1 MISPELHLIA
11 AQLEGLEETIIT
23 KLIDRAQFKAN
34 LVIYKA
40 GQSGFDGAENESL
53 FDLRIRYQEEMD
65 AYFGRFCVPEER
77 PFTLNLPS
85 PRRKVNLPPSC
96 LAIDEYERVN
106 LTAEIKSA
114 YFDMVPR
121 FCAEGDD
128 GQYGSSVEHDV
139 YALQAIGRRI
149 HFGAM
154 YVAESKYLSDT
165 DRYRQLIRE
174 NNTDTLMELLTRKEV
189 EERILQRVKV
199 KVNHIQAEV
208 NPEIRITIDPGVVF
222 QFYRDHVIPLTKKGE
237 VLYLLNRRTD
247 EK

>member
-1 MISPELHLIA
+1 MISSELHLIA
-11 AQLEGLEETIIT
+11 AQLEGFEETIIN

-34 LVIYKA
+34 LVVYKA
-40 GQSGFDGAENESL
+40 GRSGFEGAENESL
-53 FDLRIRYQEEMD
+53 LDLRLRYHEEMD

-77 PFTLNLPS
+77 PFTQDLPS
-85 PRRKVNLPPSC
+85 PRRKVNLPPSH
-96 LAIDEYERVN
+96 LGIDEYERIN
-106 LTAEIKSA
+106 LTEKIKSA

-121 FCAEGDD
+121 LCEDGDD

-165 DRYRQLIRE
+165 DRYRRLIRE
-174 NNTDTLMELLTRKEV
+174 NNTDAIMQLLTRKEI
-189 EERILQRVKV
+189 EERILQRVKE
-199 KVNHIQAEV
+199 KVQHIQAEV
-208 NPEIRITIDPGVVF
+208 NREIRITIDPEVVF

-247 EK
+247 